1 MKDKKDRKEKGK
13 HSLLKIILAVVL
25 VIVAVTGISFG
36 IYVSDY
42 YKPDET
48 AMAILENQGDVSI
61 LQDDKG
67 NDTVLPQ
74 KPGDT
79 GIIFYPGGKVDERA
93 YLPLLKKYAENGITC
108 ILVKMP
114 FHLAVFDINGADGIQ
129 AEYPSI
135 KKWYLAGHSLG
146 GAMAAVYIAKHVS
159 EYQGLILLGAYSTK
173 DLSDTDLRVVM
184 IDGDQDQIIHQKQV
198 EKNKDHYPQ
207 DTYTFMISGGNHCQF
222 GSYGQQKGD
231 GTATISAEQQWQET
245 VDDTLSVI
253 S

>member
-1 MKDKKDRKEKGK
+1 MKDNKQKRK
-13 HSLLKIILAVVL
+13 HSLLKIILAIVL
-25 VIVAVTGISFG
+25 VIVAVTGVSFG

-42 YKPDET
+42 YRPDDT
-48 AMAILENQGDVSI
+48 AMEILENPGDVSI

-67 NDTVLPQ
+67 NYTVLPQ
-74 KPGDT
+74 KAGDT

-114 FHLAVFDINGADGIQ
+114 FHLAVFNMNGADGIQ
-129 AEYPSI
+129 KQYPRI
-135 KKWYLAGHSLG
+135 TKWYLAGHSLG
-146 GAMAAVYIAKHVS
+146 GAMAAVYIARHVS

-173 DLSDTDLRVVM
+173 DLSDTDLTVVW
-184 IDGDQDQIIHQKQV
+184 IDGDQDGVINQKQV
-198 EKNKDHYPQ
+198 LKNQDHYPEN
-207 DTYTFMISGGNHCQF
+207 TYVFMIAGGNHAQF
-222 GSYGQQKGD
+222 GSYGVQKGD
-231 GTATISAEQQWQET
+231 GQASISAKEQWQET